1 MAAILMFPRFM
12 QPVRVNGK
20 FLCEGTRRFLVKG
33 VTYGTFAPDGDG
45 VQFPS
50 RDVVRRDFAGMA
62 SAGFNTVRVYT
73 PPPLWMLDDA
83 REHGLRVMVGLPWTQ
98 HVAFLDDA
106 DLSAGIVRDIETE
119 VRRLAGHPAV
129 LMFALGNEIPPSVVR
144 WHGRARVEGFL
155 RDLCERARAA
165 APDALFTYVNYPPTS
180 YLDLPGFD
188 VCSFNVYLH
197 REDDLRR
204 YLAQLQSIA
213 GHKPL
218 LLAEAG
224 ADSIRE
230 GEDGQAAITAMHVR
244 AAFEEGACGAVA
256 FAWTDAWWR
265 GGADV
270 ADWHFGLVDRER
282 RPKAAL
288 ASVSRA
294 FADAPFSA
302 AGRQSW
308 PTVSIVVCAYNAVD
322 TIDECLAS
330 LDVLDY
336 PHYEVIVVND
346 GSTDTTG
353 ARAHAWAERPADH
366 VVRRVLDVPN
376 GGLSRARN
384 IGLEAASGEVVAY
397 TDADVRVD
405 RLWLAYL
412 VQPFLWSD
420 VVGSGGPNIAPAD
433 DPWIAQCVARAPGGP
448 THVLLDD
455 RIAEHVPGCNMA
467 FRRDALRA
475 IGGFNPIYLRAGDD
489 VDVCWRLQA
498 RGWKIG
504 FSPSAL
510 VWHRHRASVRAY
522 WRQQVGYGEGETW
535 LALKH
540 PDKFVG
546 GDMLWRGRIYSPLP
560 FVRALYRDRL
570 NTGAWGTAAFPSV
583 YNGGASGLSFVS
595 TSAGWIVFSIL
606 LTMAGMAGL
615 FLRPDVGRAALALGT
630 IGLITTLSRCLS
642 FAFDVEFA
650 AAGFVDRLLVAWLHI
665 VQPLARLRGRIRG
678 HFAAPPELSESMAAT
693 SVRSLPSI
701 GRALLLTAGVRLE
714 RRYWTERWTTL
725 PSLLDQLVAAL
736 RRQRGAG
743 RVDVDEG
750 WSQRWD
756 VALPIGGFARLEAR
770 GLVEEHARG
779 ACLVRTSTRVR
790 PTTAGMATMAA
801 LSAGILSAMLLERGG
816 RNAQSLALVLVCAM
830 ALGWALRRIAL
841 ASARMHAA
849 LEEVADA
856 NRLQVLGE
864 GPSRRP
870 AFAGFAGGTLQA
882 LTVLATGVFFVFTAA
897 PTVWDA
903 ADDYFP
909 AAHPQKMV
917 VQPVSSAIVERPAAR
932 VIAAAPKPPV
942 ATRKS
947 VKPASSARSPLLRTP
962 LLRTHG
968 SERRR
973 T

>member
-1 MAAILMFPRFM
+1 MFSRLMQR
-12 QPVRVNGK
+12 VRVNGK
-20 FLCEGTRRFLVKG
+20 FLFEGTARFPVKG
-33 VTYGTFAPDGDG
+33 VTYGTFAPDADG
-45 VQFPS
+45 VQFPA
-50 RDVVRRDFAGMA
+50 RHGVRRDFAAMA

-73 PPPLWMLDDA
+73 PPPVWMLDEA
-83 REHGLRVMVGLPWTQ
+83 QEAGLRVLAGLPWTQ

-106 DLSAGIVRDIETE
+106 TLTAGIFRDVETQ
-119 VRRLAGHPAV
+119 VRRLSGHPAL

-144 WHGRARVEGFL
+144 WHGRARVEAFL
-155 RDLCERARAA
+155 RELCERARTV

-180 YLDLPGFD
+180 YLDLSAFD

-230 GEDGQAAITAMHVR
+230 GEDGQAAITATHVR

-256 FAWTDAWWR
+256 FAWTDEWWR
-265 GGADV
+265 GGFDV
-270 ADWHFGLVDRER
+270 TDWNFGLVDRER
-282 RPKAAL
+282 RPKSAL
-288 ASVSRA
+288 AGVSRA
-294 FADAPFSA
+294 FAEAPFSA
-302 AGRQSW
+302 DARRTW
-308 PTVSIVVCAYNAVD
+308 PAVSVVVCAYNAAD

-330 LDVLDY
+330 LDRLDY
-336 PHYEVIVVND
+336 PRLEILVVND
-346 GSTDTTG
+346 GSTDDTG
-353 ARAHAWAERPADH
+353 ARAHAWAERAADGII
-366 VVRRVLDVPN
+366 RRVIDVPN

-384 IGLEAASGEVVAY
+384 IGLEAAAGEIVAY

-405 RLWLAYL
+405 PLWLAYL
-412 VQPFLWSD
+412 VQPFLRSD
-420 VVGSGGPNIAPAD
+420 VVGSGGPNVVPGD

-570 NTGAWGTAAFPSV
+570 NTGAWGTAPFPSV
-583 YNGGASGLSFVS
+583 YNAGASGLSFLS
-595 TSAGWIVFSIL
+595 TSAGWIVFSLL
-606 LTMAGMAGL
+606 LTVTGVAGL
-615 FLRPDVGRAALALGT
+615 FVRPDVGRAALALGT
-630 IGLITTLSRCLS
+630 VGLMTTLSRCLT
-642 FAFDVEFA
+642 FAFDVEFPN
-650 AAGFVDRLLVAWLHI
+650 GGVVDRLLVAWLHI

-678 HFAAPPELSESMAAT
+678 HVAAPPELNDSVAAT

-714 RRYWTERWTTL
+714 RRYWTERWTSLPTL
-725 PSLLDQLVAAL
+725 LEQLVNAL

-790 PTTAGMATMAA
+790 PTAAGMASMAA
-801 LSAGILSAMLLERGG
+801 LSAGILGAMLLERGG

-830 ALGWALRRIAL
+830 ALGWAFRRIAL
-841 ASARMHAA
+841 ASARMQAA
-849 LEEVADA
+849 LDDVAGTSA
-856 NRLQVLGE
+856 LQVLGE
-864 GPSRRP
+864 GPSWRP
-870 AFAGFAGGTLQA
+870 AFAGFASGSLQA
-882 LTVLATGVFFVFTAA
+882 LTVLATGAFFVMTAA

-909 AAHPQKMV
+909 AARPQKIV
-917 VQPVSSAIVERPAAR
+917 IQPVSTEIVARPAAR
-932 VIAAAPKPPV
+932 VIASAPKPPV

-947 VKPASSARSPLLRTP
+947 VKPVPSTRSPLLRT
-962 LLRTHG
+962 RG

>member
-1 MAAILMFPRFM
+1 M
-12 QPVRVNGK
+12 QPVKVDGK
-20 FLCEGTRRFLVKG
+20 FLREGTSRFLVKG
-33 VTYGTFAPDGDG
+33 VTYGTFAPREDGL
-45 VQFPS
+45 QFPT
-50 RDVVRRDFAGMA
+50 RDRVRTDFAAMA

-73 PPPLWMLDDA
+73 PPPVWLLDDA
-83 REHGLRVMVGLPWTQ
+83 HEAGLRVMVGLPWTQ

-106 DLSAGIVRDIETE
+106 ALTASIFREIETH
-119 VRRLAGHPAV
+119 VRRLAGHPSV

-144 WHGRARVEGFL
+144 WHGRARIEEFL
-155 RDLCERARAA
+155 KELCDRARAA

-180 YLDLPGFD
+180 YLDLSAFD

-197 REDDLRR
+197 QEDDLRR

-213 GHKPL
+213 GHKPM

-230 GEDGQAAITAMHVR
+230 GAEGQASITAMHVK
-244 AAFEEGACGAVA
+244 AAFEEGACGAIA
-256 FAWTDAWWR
+256 FAWTDEWWR
-265 GGADV
+265 GGFDV
-270 ADWHFGLVDRER
+270 EDWHFGLVDRAR
-282 RPKAAL
+282 QPKPAL
-288 ASVSRA
+288 ARVSRT
-294 FADAPFSA
+294 FAEAPFSA
-302 AGRQSW
+302 AARQTW
-308 PTVSIVVCAYNAVD
+308 PSVSVVVCAYNAVE
-322 TIDECLAS
+322 TIDACLAS
-330 LDVLDY
+330 LDALDY
-336 PHYEVIVVND
+336 PRFEVIVVND
-346 GSTDTTG
+346 GSTDGTG
-353 ARAHAWAERPADH
+353 TRAHAWADRNDGPI
-366 VVRRVLDVPN
+366 VRRVVDVPN

-384 IGLEAASGEVVAY
+384 IGLETATGEIVAY

-405 RLWLAYL
+405 PLWLAYL
-412 VQPFLWSD
+412 VQPFLHSD
-420 VVGSGGPNIAPAD
+420 VVGSGGPNVVPED

-467 FRRDALRA
+467 FRRDALQS

-510 VWHRHRASVRAY
+510 VWHRHRASIRAY
-522 WRQQVGYGEGETW
+522 WRQQLGYGEGETW

-583 YNGGASGLSFVS
+583 YNAGASGLSFLP
-595 TSAGWIVFSIL
+595 TSAGWIVLSIL
-606 LTMAGMAGL
+606 LTLAGVTGL
-615 FLRPDVGRAALALGT
+615 FIVPDAGRASLALGM
-630 IGLITTLSRCLS
+630 IGLMTTVARCLS
-642 FAFDVEFA
+642 FAFDVEFPY
-650 AAGFVDRLLVAWLHI
+650 GGVIDRLLIAWLHI

-678 HFAAPPELSESMAAT
+678 HFAAPSELSETMAAT

-714 RRYWTERWTTL
+714 RRYWTENWT
-725 PSLLDQLVAAL
+725 SLSSMLDQLVAAL

-756 VALPIGGFARLEAR
+756 VALPIGGFGRLEAR

-790 PTTAGMATMAA
+790 PTAAGIASMTG
-801 LSAGILSAMLLERGG
+801 LSAAILTAMLLERAGY
-816 RNAQSLALVLVCAM
+816 NARSLALVLACAF
-830 ALGWALRRIAL
+830 ALGWAFRRIAL

-849 LEEVADA
+849 MQEVATA
-856 NRLQVLGE
+856 GAFQALGE
-864 GPSRRP
+864 GPAWRP
-870 AFAGFAGGTLQA
+870 AFAGFAAGSLQA
-882 LTVLATGVFFVFTAA
+882 LTVLATGAFFVMTAA

-909 AAHPQKMV
+909 AAHPQKIV
-917 VQPVSSAIVERPAAR
+917 VQPVSAVIVEPPATR
-932 VIAAAPKPPV
+932 VVATMPKPPV
-942 ATRKS
+942 TTARKS
-947 VKPASSARSPLLRTP
+947 VKPSPTVRPPLLRT
-962 LLRTHG
+962 RAAA

>member
-1 MAAILMFPRFM
+1 M
-12 QPVRVNGK
+12 QPVRVDGK
-20 FLCEGTRRFLVKG
+20 FLREGTQRFLVKG
-33 VTYGTFAPDGDG
+33 VTYGTFAPREDD
-45 VQFPS
+45 VQFP
-50 RDVVRRDFAGMA
+50 VRETVRQDFAAMA

-73 PPPLWMLDDA
+73 PPPIWLLDDA
-83 REHGLRVMVGLPWTQ
+83 HDAGLRVIVGVPWTQ

-106 DLSAGIVRDIETE
+106 DLTAAILRDVEAQ
-119 VRRLAGHPAV
+119 VRRLAGHPSV

-144 WHGRARVEGFL
+144 WHGRARIEAFL
-155 RDLCERARAA
+155 QDLCERARRA

-180 YLDLPGFD
+180 YLDLSSFD

-197 REDDLRR
+197 RESDLRQ
-204 YLAQLQSIA
+204 YFAQLQSIA
-213 GHKPL
+213 GHKPI

-230 GEDGQAAITAMHVR
+230 GEDGQASITAMHVR

-256 FAWTDAWWR
+256 FAWTDEWWR
-265 GGADV
+265 GGFDV
-270 ADWHFGLVDRER
+270 TDWNFGLLDRAR
-282 RPKAAL
+282 APKPAL
-288 ASVSRA
+288 EAVARA
-294 FADAPFSA
+294 FAEAPFNA
-302 AGRQSW
+302 EARHSW
-308 PTVSIVVCAYNAVD
+308 PSVSVVVCAYNAAE
-322 TIDECLAS
+322 TIDQCLAS
-330 LDVLDY
+330 LDDLDY
-336 PHYEVIVVND
+336 PNVEVIVVND
-346 GSTDTTG
+346 GSKDDTG
-353 ARAHAWAERPADH
+353 VRAHAWAARGGGSM
-366 VVRRVLDVPN
+366 VRRIIDVPN
-376 GGLSRARN
+376 GGLSVARN
-384 IGLEAASGEVVAY
+384 IGLEAATGEIVAY

-405 RLWLAYL
+405 PLWLAYL
-412 VQPFLWSD
+412 VQPFLRSD
-420 VVGSGGPNIAPAD
+420 VVGSGGPNVVPAD

-455 RIAEHVPGCNMA
+455 RIAEHVPGCTMA

-504 FSPSAL
+504 FSPAAL

-583 YNGGASGLSFVS
+583 YNAGASGLSFLP
-595 TSAGWIVFSIL
+595 TSAGWIVLSMIL
-606 LTMAGMAGL
+606 TIAGIVGL
-615 FLRPDVGRAALALGT
+615 FAVPDAGRAALALGM
-630 IGLITTLSRCLS
+630 IGVMTTLARCLT
-642 FAFDVEFA
+642 FAFDVEFPDGGA
-650 AAGFVDRLLVAWLHI
+650 IDRLLVAWLHI

-678 HFAAPPELSESMAAT
+678 HFAAPTELVENMATT
-693 SVRSLPSI
+693 SIRSLPSI
-701 GRALLLTAGVRLE
+701 GRALVLTAGVRLE
-714 RRYWTERWTTL
+714 RRYWTESWTSL

-756 VALPIGGFARLEAR
+756 VALPIGGFGRLEAR
-770 GLVEEHARG
+770 GIVEEHARG

-790 PTTAGMATMAA
+790 PTSAGITSMAA
-801 LSAGILSAMLLERGG
+801 LTIAILSAMLLERAG
-816 RNAQSLALVLVCAM
+816 RNAQSLALVLACAF
-830 ALGWALRRIAL
+830 ALGWAFRRIAL
-841 ASARMHAA
+841 ASARMSAA
-849 LEEVADA
+849 MEEVAGA
-856 NRLQVLGE
+856 NDLQVLGE
-864 GPSRRP
+864 GPAARP
-870 AFAGFAGGTLQA
+870 AFGGFAAGSLQA
-882 LTVLATGVFFVFTAA
+882 LTVLATGAFFVMTAA

-909 AAHPQKMV
+909 SAHPQKIV
-917 VQPVSSAIVERPAAR
+917 VQPVSAVIVEPPAAR
-932 VIAAAPKPPV
+932 TVIAAVPKPPV
-942 ATRKS
+942 APHRGRTA
-947 VKPASSARSPLLRTP
+947 KPNASTTARSPLLRP
-962 LLRTHG
+962 RVP
-968 SERRR
+968 ERRR

>member
-1 MAAILMFPRFM
+1 
-12 QPVRVNGK
+12 
-20 FLCEGTRRFLVKG
+20 
-33 VTYGTFAPDGDG
+33 
-45 VQFPS
+45 VQFPPPE
-50 RDVVRRDFAGMA
+50 VVRQDFAAMA
-62 SAGFNTVRVYT
+62 SSGFNTIRVYT
-73 PPPLWMLDDA
+73 PPPTWLLDDA
-83 REHGLRVMVGLPWTQ
+83 QAAGLRVIAGIPWTQ

-106 DLSAGIVRDIETE
+106 ELTAGIFREVETE
-119 VRRLAGHPAV
+119 VRRLAGHPSV

-144 WHGRARVEGFL
+144 WHGRARIEAFL
-155 RDLCERARAA
+155 QELCDRARRA

-180 YLDLPGFD
+180 YLDLSAFD

-197 REDDLRR
+197 READLRR
-204 YLAQLQSIA
+204 YFAQLQSIA

-224 ADSIRE
+224 ADSLRE

-256 FAWTDAWWR
+256 FAWTDEWWR
-265 GGADV
+265 GGSDV
-270 ADWHFGLVDRER
+270 TDWNFGLVDRAR
-282 RPKAAL
+282 APKPAL
-288 ASVSRA
+288 AAVSRA
-294 FADAPFSA
+294 FAGAPFDTDA
-302 AGRQSW
+302 RRSW
-308 PTVSIVVCAYNAVD
+308 PAVSVVVCAYNAAE
-322 TIDECLAS
+322 TIDECLDS
-330 LDVLDY
+330 LDALDY
-336 PHYEVIVVND
+336 PDVELIVVND
-346 GSTDTTG
+346 GSRDDTG
-353 ARAHAWAERPADH
+353 ARAHAWAERGGGA
-366 VVRRVLDVPN
+366 VVRRVIDVPN
-376 GGLSRARN
+376 GGLSLARN
-384 IGLEAASGEVVAY
+384 IGLEAAAGVIVAY

-405 RLWLAYL
+405 PLWLAYL
-412 VQPFLWSD
+412 VQPFLRSD
-420 VVGSGGPNIAPAD
+420 VVGSGGPNVVPAD

-467 FRRDALRA
+467 FRREALRA

-504 FSPSAL
+504 FSPAAL
-510 VWHRHRASVRAY
+510 VWHRHRSSVRAY

-560 FVRALYRDRL
+560 FVRALYRDCL

-583 YNGGASGLSFVS
+583 YNAGASGLAFLP
-595 TSAGWIVFSIL
+595 TSAGWIVLSLL
-606 LTMAGMAGL
+606 LTLAGMAGL
-615 FLRPDVGRAALALGT
+615 FLMPDVGRAALALGM
-630 IGLITTLSRCLS
+630 IGVTTTLGRCLTC
-642 FAFDVEFA
+642 AFDVEFRNGGA
-650 AAGFVDRLLVAWLHI
+650 IDRLLVAWLHI
-665 VQPLARLRGRIRG
+665 VQPLARLRGRLRG
-678 HFAAPPELSESMAAT
+678 HFAAPAELVETVATT

-701 GRALLLTAGVRLE
+701 GRALVLTAGVRLE
-714 RRYWTERWTTL
+714 RRYWTEAWTSL

-756 VALPIGGFARLEAR
+756 VALPIGGFGRLEAR

-790 PTTAGMATMAA
+790 PTGAGIASMAA
-801 LSAGILSAMLLERGG
+801 LTIAILTAMLLERAG
-816 RNAQSLALVLVCAM
+816 RNAQSLALVLACAF
-830 ALGWALRRIAL
+830 ALGWAFRRIAL
-841 ASARMHAA
+841 ASARMSAA
-849 LEEVADA
+849 MQEVAGA
-856 NRLQVLGE
+856 NALQVLGE
-864 GPSRRP
+864 GAAARP
-870 AFAGFAGGTLQA
+870 AFGGFAAGSLQA
-882 LTVLATGVFFVFTAA
+882 LTVLATGAFFVMTAA

-909 AAHPQKMV
+909 AAHQQKIV
-917 VQPVSSAIVERPAAR
+917 VQPVSTVIVVPPAAR
-932 VIAAAPKPPV
+932 AVVAAVPKAPSAVRRRTAKPNTTG
-942 ATRKS
+942 A
-947 VKPASSARSPLLRTP
+947 ARPSLLRT
-962 LLRTHG
+962 RTP
-968 SERRR
+968 ERRR